1 MRSGLGTNGTKF
13 SALNAQTR
21 KMGNSF
27 SERAPL
33 TGVYCLIRS
42 PRHPSLGQQNTPAK
56 GPPGVRYVIGMNR
69 QRLDPKFEIQLAEA
83 REMESASFLLNVS
96 APVLCQIRK
105 IPAIL
110 VP

>member
-1 MRSGLGTNGTKF
+1 
-13 SALNAQTR
+13 
-21 KMGNSF
+21 
-27 SERAPL
+27 
-33 TGVYCLIRS
+33 
-42 PRHPSLGQQNTPAK
+42 
-56 GPPGVRYVIGMNR
+56 MNR